1 MAIRVGDD
9 IPATHKIVY
18 QRALAEREFSVD
30 SIHSDGHTRQHG
42 YPGALVSAYVIA
54 GYITEPLV
62 RFFGESWLT
71 TGTYKLKFIGKGLQQ
86 GDPITCGA
94 VVTGIEKLA
103 DGDQR
108 LSLEVWIEKDG
119 GVRPVIGQ
127 ASAILKAA
135 ATGLN
140 ADAPAEAGA

>member
-1 MAIRVGDD
+1 MPIRVGDD
-9 IPATHKIVY
+9 IPATHKTVY

-30 SIHSDGHTRQHG
+30 SIHSDGHTRKHG

-86 GDPITCGA
+86 GDAISCGA
-94 VVTGIEKLA
+94 VVTGLEKLA
-103 DGDQR
+103 GGDR
-108 LSLEVWIEKDG
+108 RVSLDVWIEKDG

-127 ASAILKAA
+127 ASAVL
-135 ATGLN
+135 T
-140 ADAPAEAGA
+140 PASPGARTDESSALPA